1 MNVLIYGA
9 SGGIGKAL
17 CKEFDLMGAKI
28 CMVGRSEE
36 KLKCVLS
43 DLNQDNHLIHVNK
56 SLTSEEEF
64 KKTTDFLKQLDMKF
78 HIGIFTAGQGL
89 TKKIVSTSL
98 DDWHRIIEINLTSA
112 FLFSK
117 LFLDLPRTDRYEL
130 IYFGS
135 QSISKGWPK
144 NGAYGSS
151 KAGLKYLT
159 NVLQKEIRS
168 DGGRVWLYEAGSVN
182 TDFFK
187 NIKNHIPPA
196 KMIQPT
202 ALAKM
207 VVANLATDP
216 DLYSTTVSV
225 LSD

>member
-17 CKEFDLMGAKI
+17 CKEFDLIGAKI

-36 KLKCVLS
+36 KLKCVIS
-43 DLNQDNHLIHVNK
+43 DLNQDNHLIHVNN
-56 SLTSEEEF
+56 SLTNKMELNR
-64 KKTTDFLKQLDMKF
+64 TTAFLKQLDIKF

-89 TKKIVSTSL
+89 TKKVVSTSL
-98 DDWHRIIEINLTSA
+98 DDWNRIMEINLTSA

-117 LFLDLPRTDRYEL
+117 LFLNLSRTDRYEL

-135 QSISKGWPK
+135 QSIAKGWPK
-144 NGAYGSS
+144 NGAYGTS

-159 NVLQKEIRS
+159 TVLQKEIRS

-182 TDFFK
+182 TEFFQ

-196 KMIQPT
+196 KMIQPS

-216 DLYSTTVSV
+216 DLYSTSVSV